1 LSNRFEIAE
10 TATFQR
16 SISKKE
22 FVKIYNKIKT
32 YVYPQLRINPFF
44 GKNIKKLKGEFKDV
58 YRYRIGEYRIDKNL
72 LLVVGSIRNVLLCV
86 KNILPQDVVAR
97 HCWPC

>member
-1 LSNRFEIAE
+1 MLNRFEIAE
-10 TATFQR
+10 TETFQR

-44 GKNIKKLKGEFKDV
+44 GNNIKKLKGEFKDV
-58 YRYRIGEYRIDKNL
+58 YRYRIGEYRLFYQVDEK
-72 LLVVGSIRNVLLCV
+72 
-86 KNILPQDVVAR
+86 KILIFIMDIAKR
-97 HCWPC
+97 KDAY